1 MEWENVPDEVK
12 EWMAF
17 IGNFNPTVSEMEM
30 MVKGYTHD
38 ENGDGGKT
46 YLSAVDLKKLG
57 NACLFTAFWLEI
69 RRALAQQKQD
79 G

>member
-1 MEWENVPDEVK
+1 
-12 EWMAF
+12 MAF
-17 IGNFNPTVSEMEM
+17 IGNFNPTVSELEM
-30 MVKGYTHD
+30 MVKGYTLD

-57 NACLFTAFWLEI
+57 NACLYVAFWLET
-69 RRALAQQKQD
+69 RRSLSQQKQE